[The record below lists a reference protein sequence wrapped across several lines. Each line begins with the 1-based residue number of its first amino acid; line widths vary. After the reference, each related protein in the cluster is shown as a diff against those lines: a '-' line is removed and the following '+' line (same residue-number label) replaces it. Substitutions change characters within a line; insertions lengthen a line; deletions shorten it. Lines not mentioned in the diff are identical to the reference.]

1 MKLFYLIKQAWN
13 KSLSIRIIATTFIV
27 STVLVTIIGLIL
39 INRVSSGILS
49 SKESSSLTEASSAI
63 NEAQR
68 VVSATDI
75 GAGSPTVSVIVDT
88 AVTALAVRAGQSGL
102 YDVLFL
108 SAEEMS
114 KQGLP
119 ERGTNLV
126 AETSVSDELR
136 NQVEN
141 SDKLLW
147 SYTQINYL
155 DGRNIPGLVIGAP
168 IKINNVGTYSLFL
181 LFPLDKEEETIRI
194 IRSAVLVTGIFLIF
208 GLLILVW
215 YLTRSVLSP
224 VRKTANAA
232 ERLRM
237 GLLNER
243 VPVSGEDDL
252 AKLAGSFNSMAAS
265 IQQQIGQLEQ
275 MSRMQRRFV
284 SDVSHELRTPLTTV
298 RMAADVL
305 YESRNQYTG
314 ETARAAEL
322 LSTQIERF
330 EILLSQLLEISRFDA
345 GAADLS
351 LKQTNIK
358 NLIEKTADSL
368 SNLLTKQET
377 PVVINGSAPE
387 IEMDP
392 RRIERVLRNL
402 ISNASEYGVGKPIE
416 VEIGSDEEAIA
427 VIVKDQGP
435 GLKPGESSLVFNR
448 FWRADPARARTTG
461 GTGLGLAIAL
471 EDARLHSGWLDAWG
485 SPGQGTMFRLTLP
498 RVAHKAISKSP
509 LAIGLGDEK
518 QLELDMSALAE
529 LMTTI
534 PMGTKNE

>member
-1 MKLFYLIKQAWN
+1 MKFFYQFKQSWN
-13 KSLSIRIIATTFIV
+13 KSLSLRIISTTFIV
-27 STVLVTIIGLIL
+27 STVLVTIIGLVL
-39 INRVSSGILS
+39 INRVSTGILS
-49 SKESSSLTEASSAI
+49 AKESSSLTEASSAI
-63 NEAQR
+63 NEAQK
-68 VVSATDI
+68 VVTATDT
-75 GAGSPTVSVIVDT
+75 GAGEPTLSVVVDT

-108 SAEEMS
+108 ASSEIS

-126 AETSVSDELR
+126 SENSVSDELKSR
-136 NQVEN
+136 VEQT
-141 SDKLLW
+141 DKLLW
-147 SYTQINYL
+147 AYTEIKYL
-155 DGRNIPGLVIGAP
+155 DGRNVPGLVAGAP
-168 IKINNVGTYSLFL
+168 IQINNVGTYSLFL
-181 LFPLDKEEETIRI
+181 LFPLDKEEETIGI
-194 IRSAVLVTGIFLIF
+194 IRSAVLATGIFLIF

-215 YLTRSVLSP
+215 YLTRSVLAP

-232 ERLRM
+232 EKLRM

-275 MSRMQRRFV
+275 MSRLQKRFV

-305 YESRNQYTG
+305 YESRDQYTG

-345 GAADLS
+345 GVADLS
-351 LKQTNIK
+351 LTSINIK
-358 NLIEKTADSL
+358 DLIEKTADSL
-368 SNLLTKQET
+368 SNLLAKQET
-377 PVVINGSAPE
+377 PVVITGTAPN
-387 IEMDP
+387 IDLDQ

-402 ISNASEYGVGKPIE
+402 ISNASEYGEGKPIE
-416 VEIGSDEEAIA
+416 VEIGSDDDAIA
-427 VIVKDQGP
+427 VVVKDKGA

-485 SPGQGTMFRLTLP
+485 APGKGTMFRLTLP
-498 RVAHKAISKSP
+498 RNQGKSLAKSP
-509 LAIGLGDEK
+509 LSIGVGDDEK
-518 QLELDMSALAE
+518 LELDMTALQE
-529 LMTTI
+529 LLMSEQK
-534 PMGTKNE
+534 KNQ

>member
-1 MKLFYLIKQAWN
+1 MKFFYQFKQSWN
-13 KSLSIRIIATTFIV
+13 KSLSLRIISTTFIV
-27 STVLVTIIGLIL
+27 STVLVTIIGLVL
-39 INRVSSGILS
+39 INRFSTGILS
-49 SKESSSLTEASSAI
+49 AKESSSLTEASSAI
-63 NEAQR
+63 NEAQK
-68 VVSATDI
+68 VVTATDT
-75 GAGSPTVSVIVDT
+75 GAGEPTLSVVVDT

-108 SAEEMS
+108 ASSEIS

-126 AETSVSDELR
+126 SENSVSDELKSR
-136 NQVEN
+136 VEQT
-141 SDKLLW
+141 DKLLW
-147 SYTQINYL
+147 AYTEIKYL
-155 DGRNIPGLVIGAP
+155 DGRNVPGLVVGAP
-168 IKINNVGTYSLFL
+168 IQINNVGTYSLFL
-181 LFPLDKEEETIRI
+181 LFPLDKEEETIGI
-194 IRSAVLVTGIFLIF
+194 IRSAVLATGIFLIF

-215 YLTRSVLSP
+215 YLTRSVLAP

-232 ERLRM
+232 EKLRM

-275 MSRMQRRFV
+275 MSRLQKRFV

-305 YESRNQYTG
+305 YESRDQYTG

-345 GAADLS
+345 GVADLS
-351 LKQTNIK
+351 LSSINIK
-358 NLIEKTADSL
+358 DLIEKTAESL
-368 SNLLTKQET
+368 SNLLAKQET
-377 PVVINGSAPE
+377 PVVITGTAPN
-387 IEMDP
+387 INLDQ

-402 ISNASEYGVGKPIE
+402 ISNASEYGEGKPIE
-416 VEIGSDEEAIA
+416 VEIGSDDDAIA
-427 VIVKDQGP
+427 VVVKDKGA

-485 SPGQGTMFRLTLP
+485 APGKGTMFRLTLP
-498 RVAHKAISKSP
+498 RNPDKSLAKSP
-509 LAIGLGDEK
+509 LSIGVGDDEK
-518 QLELDMSALAE
+518 LELDMTALQE
-529 LMTTI
+529 LLMSDQK
-534 PMGTKNE
+534 KNQ

>member
-1 MKLFYLIKQAWN
+1 MKYFYQFKQAWN
-13 KSLSIRIIATTFIV
+13 KSLSLRIIATTFIV
-27 STVLVTIIGLIL
+27 STILVTVIGLIL
-39 INRVSSGILS
+39 INRVSSGILT
-49 SKESSSLTEASSAI
+49 SKESSSITEASSAI
-63 NEAQR
+63 NEAQK
-68 VVSATDI
+68 VVTATDT
-75 GAGSPTVSVIVDT
+75 GAGAPNISTVVDT

-108 SAEEMS
+108 ASSNIS

-126 AETSVSDELR
+126 AENSVSEDLR
-136 NQVEN
+136 SRVEKTE
-141 SDKLLW
+141 KLLW
-147 SYTQINYL
+147 AYTEINYL
-155 DGRNIPGLVIGAP
+155 DGRKIPGLVVAAP
-168 IKINNVGTYSLFL
+168 IKINNVGNYSLFL
-181 LFPLDKEEETIRI
+181 LFPLDKEEETIGI
-194 IRSAVLVTGIFLIF
+194 IRSAVLATGIFLIF

-224 VRKTANAA
+224 VRKTAEAA

-275 MSRMQRRFV
+275 MSRMQKRFV

-305 YESRNQYTG
+305 YESRDQYTG

-351 LKQTNIK
+351 LNMVNIK
-358 NLIEKTADSL
+358 DVIEKTADSL
-368 SNLLTKQET
+368 SNLLAKQET
-377 PVVINGSAPE
+377 PVVITGSAPE
-387 IEMDP
+387 IELDQ

-402 ISNASEYGVGKPIE
+402 ISNASEYGEGKPIE
-416 VEIGSDEEAIA
+416 VEIGSDEDTIA
-427 VIVKDQGP
+427 VVVKDKGP

-471 EDARLHSGWLDAWG
+471 EDARLHSGWIDVWG
-485 SPGQGTMFRLTLP
+485 SPGKGTMFRLTLP
-498 RVAHKAISKSP
+498 RITHKAISSSSLP
-509 LAIGLGDEK
+509 LGIGSEEK
-518 QLELDMSALAE
+518 YELDMSALQE
-529 LMTTI
+529 MLD
-534 PMGTKNE
+534 PDTKITKQ

>member
-1 MKLFYLIKQAWN
+1 VKFFYQFKQSWN
-13 KSLSIRIIATTFIV
+13 KSLSLRIISTTFIV
-27 STVLVTIIGLIL
+27 STVLVTIIGLVL
-39 INRVSSGILS
+39 INRVSTGILS
-49 SKESSSLTEASSAI
+49 AKESSSLTEASSAI
-63 NEAQR
+63 NEAQK
-68 VVSATDI
+68 VVTATDT
-75 GAGSPTVSVIVDT
+75 GAGEPTLSVVVDT

-108 SAEEMS
+108 ASSEIS

-126 AETSVSDELR
+126 SENSVSDELKSR
-136 NQVEN
+136 VEQT
-141 SDKLLW
+141 DKLLW
-147 SYTQINYL
+147 AYTEIKYL
-155 DGRNIPGLVIGAP
+155 DGRNAPGLVVGAP
-168 IKINNVGTYSLFL
+168 IQINNVGTYSLFL
-181 LFPLDKEEETIRI
+181 LFPLDKEEETIGI
-194 IRSAVLVTGIFLIF
+194 IRSAVLATGIFLIF

-215 YLTRSVLSP
+215 YLTRSVLAP

-232 ERLRM
+232 EKLRM

-275 MSRMQRRFV
+275 MSRLQKRFV

-305 YESRNQYTG
+305 YESRDQYTG

-345 GAADLS
+345 GVADLS
-351 LKQTNIK
+351 LTSINIK
-358 NLIEKTADSL
+358 DLIEKTADSL
-368 SNLLTKQET
+368 SNLLAKQET
-377 PVVINGSAPE
+377 PVVITGTAPN
-387 IEMDP
+387 IDLDQ

-402 ISNASEYGVGKPIE
+402 ISNASEYGEGKPIE
-416 VEIGSDEEAIA
+416 VEIGSDDDAIA
-427 VIVKDQGP
+427 VVVKDKGA

-485 SPGQGTMFRLTLP
+485 APGKGTMFRLTLP
-498 RVAHKAISKSP
+498 RNPDKSLVKSP
-509 LAIGLGDEK
+509 LSIGVGEDEK
-518 QLELDMSALAE
+518 LELDMTALQE
-529 LMTTI
+529 LLMSDQK
-534 PMGTKNE
+534 KNQ

>member
-1 MKLFYLIKQAWN
+1 MKYFYRFKKAWN
-13 KSLSIRIIATTFIV
+13 KSLSLRIIATTFIV
-27 STVLVTIIGLIL
+27 STILVTVIGLIL
-39 INRVSSGILS
+39 INRVSSGILT
-49 SKESSSLTEASSAI
+49 SKESTSITEASSAI
-63 NEAQR
+63 NEAQK
-68 VVSATDI
+68 VVTATDT
-75 GAGSPTVSVIVDT
+75 GAGAPNISTVVDT

-102 YDVLFL
+102 FDVLFL
-108 SAEEMS
+108 ASSDIS

-126 AETSVSDELR
+126 AENSVSEDLR
-136 NQVEN
+136 SRVEKT
-141 SDKLLW
+141 DKLLW
-147 SYTQINYL
+147 SYTEINYL
-155 DGRNIPGLVIGAP
+155 DGRKIPGLVVAAP
-168 IKINNVGTYSLFL
+168 IKINNVGNYSLFL
-181 LFPLDKEEETIRI
+181 LFPLDKEEETIGI
-194 IRSAVLVTGIFLIF
+194 IRSAVLATGIFLIF

-224 VRKTANAA
+224 VRKTADAA

-275 MSRMQRRFV
+275 MSRMQKRFV

-305 YESRNQYTG
+305 YESRDQYTG

-351 LKQTNIK
+351 LNMVNIK
-358 NLIEKTADSL
+358 DVIEKTADSL
-368 SNLLTKQET
+368 SNLLAKQET
-377 PVVINGSAPE
+377 PVVITGSAPE
-387 IEMDP
+387 IELDQ

-402 ISNASEYGVGKPIE
+402 ISNASEYGEGKPIE
-416 VEIGSDEEAIA
+416 VEIGSDEDTIA
-427 VIVKDQGP
+427 VVVKDKGP

-471 EDARLHSGWLDAWG
+471 EDARLHSGWIDVWG
-485 SPGQGTMFRLTLP
+485 SPGKGTMFRLTLP
-498 RVAHKAISKSP
+498 RIAYKAISSSSLP
-509 LAIGLGDEK
+509 LGIGSEEK
-518 QLELDMSALAE
+518 YELDMSALQE
-529 LMTTI
+529 MLD
-534 PMGTKNE
+534 PVTKIAKQ

>member
-1 MKLFYLIKQAWN
+1 MKYFYQFKQAWN
-13 KSLSIRIIATTFIV
+13 KSLSLRIIATTFIV
-27 STVLVTIIGLIL
+27 STILVTIIGLIL
-39 INRVSSGILS
+39 INRVSSGILT
-49 SKESSSLTEASSAI
+49 SKESSSITEASSAI
-63 NEAQR
+63 NEAQK
-68 VVSATDI
+68 VVTATDT
-75 GAGSPTVSVIVDT
+75 GAGAPNISTVVDT

-102 YDVLFL
+102 FDVLFL
-108 SAEEMS
+108 ASSDIS

-126 AETSVSDELR
+126 AENSVSEDLR
-136 NQVEN
+136 SRVEKTE
-141 SDKLLW
+141 KLLW
-147 SYTQINYL
+147 AYTEINYL
-155 DGRNIPGLVIGAP
+155 DDRKIPGLVVAAP
-168 IKINNVGTYSLFL
+168 IKINNVGNYSLFL
-181 LFPLDKEEETIRI
+181 LFPLDEEEETIGI
-194 IRSAVLVTGIFLIF
+194 IRSSVLATGIFLIF

-224 VRKTANAA
+224 VRKTAEAA

-275 MSRMQRRFV
+275 MSRMQKRFV

-305 YESRNQYTG
+305 YESRDQYTG

-351 LKQTNIK
+351 LNKVNIK
-358 NLIEKTADSL
+358 DVIEKTADSL
-368 SNLLTKQET
+368 SNLLAKQET
-377 PVVINGSAPE
+377 PVVITGSAPE
-387 IEMDP
+387 IELDQ

-402 ISNASEYGVGKPIE
+402 ISNASEYGEGKPIE
-416 VEIGSDEEAIA
+416 VEIGSDEDTIA
-427 VIVKDQGP
+427 VVVKDKGP

-471 EDARLHSGWLDAWG
+471 EDARLHSGWIDVWG
-485 SPGQGTMFRLTLP
+485 SPGKGTMFRLTLP
-498 RVAHKAISKSP
+498 RIAHKAISSSSLP
-509 LAIGLGDEK
+509 LGTGSEEK
-518 QLELDMSALAE
+518 YELDMSALQEMLDPESKIA
-529 LMTTI
+529 
-534 PMGTKNE
+534 KQ

>member
-1 MKLFYLIKQAWN
+1 MKFFYQFKQSWN
-13 KSLSIRIIATTFIV
+13 KSLSLRIISTTFIV
-27 STVLVTIIGLIL
+27 STVLVTIIGLVL
-39 INRVSSGILS
+39 INRVSAGILS

-63 NEAQR
+63 NEAQK
-68 VVSATDI
+68 VVTATDT
-75 GAGSPTVSVIVDT
+75 GAGEPTLSVVVDT

-108 SAEEMS
+108 ASSEIS

-126 AETSVSDELR
+126 SENSVSDELKSR
-136 NQVEN
+136 VEQT
-141 SDKLLW
+141 DKLLW
-147 SYTQINYL
+147 AYTEIKYL
-155 DGRNIPGLVIGAP
+155 DGRNAPGLVVGAP
-168 IKINNVGTYSLFL
+168 IQINNVGTYSLFL
-181 LFPLDKEEETIRI
+181 LFPLDKEEETIGI
-194 IRSAVLVTGIFLIF
+194 IRSAVLATGIFLIF

-215 YLTRSVLSP
+215 YLTRSVLAP

-232 ERLRM
+232 EKLRM

-275 MSRMQRRFV
+275 MSRLQKRFV

-305 YESRNQYTG
+305 YESRYQYTG

-345 GAADLS
+345 GVADLS
-351 LKQTNIK
+351 LTSINIK
-358 NLIEKTADSL
+358 DLIEKTADSL
-368 SNLLTKQET
+368 SNLLAKQET
-377 PVVINGSAPE
+377 PVVITGTAPN
-387 IEMDP
+387 IDLDQ

-402 ISNASEYGVGKPIE
+402 ISNASEYGEGKPIE
-416 VEIGSDEEAIA
+416 VEIGSDDDAIA
-427 VIVKDQGP
+427 VVVKDKGA

-485 SPGQGTMFRLTLP
+485 APGKGTMFRLTLP
-498 RVAHKAISKSP
+498 RNPEKSLAKSP
-509 LAIGLGDEK
+509 LSIGVGDDEK
-518 QLELDMSALAE
+518 LELDMTALQE
-529 LMTTI
+529 LLMSDQ
-534 PMGTKNE
+534 KKSQ

>member
-1 MKLFYLIKQAWN
+1 MKFFYQFKQSWN
-13 KSLSIRIIATTFIV
+13 KSLSLRIISTTFIV
-27 STVLVTIIGLIL
+27 STVLVTIIGLVL
-39 INRVSSGILS
+39 INRVSTGILS
-49 SKESSSLTEASSAI
+49 AKESSSLTEASSAI
-63 NEAQR
+63 NEAQK
-68 VVSATDI
+68 VVTATDT
-75 GAGSPTVSVIVDT
+75 GAGEPTLSVVVDT

-108 SAEEMS
+108 ASSEIS

-126 AETSVSDELR
+126 SENSVSNELKSR
-136 NQVEN
+136 VEQT
-141 SDKLLW
+141 DKLLW
-147 SYTQINYL
+147 AYTEIKYL
-155 DGRNIPGLVIGAP
+155 DGRNAPGLVVGAP
-168 IKINNVGTYSLFL
+168 IQINNVGTYSLFL
-181 LFPLDKEEETIRI
+181 LFPLDKEEETIGI
-194 IRSAVLVTGIFLIF
+194 IRSAVLATGIFLIF

-215 YLTRSVLSP
+215 YLTRSVLAP

-232 ERLRM
+232 EKLRM

-275 MSRMQRRFV
+275 MSRLQKRFV

-305 YESRNQYTG
+305 YESRDQYTG

-345 GAADLS
+345 GVADLS
-351 LKQTNIK
+351 LTSINIK
-358 NLIEKTADSL
+358 DLIEKTADSL
-368 SNLLTKQET
+368 SNLLAKQET
-377 PVVINGSAPE
+377 PVVITGTAPN
-387 IEMDP
+387 IDLDQ

-402 ISNASEYGVGKPIE
+402 ISNASEYGEGKPIE
-416 VEIGSDEEAIA
+416 VEIGSDDDAIA
-427 VIVKDQGP
+427 VVVKDKGA

-485 SPGQGTMFRLTLP
+485 APGKGTMFRLTLP
-498 RVAHKAISKSP
+498 RNPGKSLAKSP
-509 LAIGLGDEK
+509 LSIGVGDDEK
-518 QLELDMSALAE
+518 LELDMTALQE
-529 LMTTI
+529 LLMSEQK
-534 PMGTKNE
+534 KNQ

>member
-1 MKLFYLIKQAWN
+1 MKFFYQFKQSWN
-13 KSLSIRIIATTFIV
+13 KSLSLRIISTTFIV
-27 STVLVTIIGLIL
+27 STVLVTIIGLVL
-39 INRVSSGILS
+39 INRVSAGILS

-63 NEAQR
+63 NEAQK
-68 VVSATDI
+68 VVTATDT
-75 GAGSPTVSVIVDT
+75 GAGEPTLSVVVDT

-108 SAEEMS
+108 ASSEIS

-126 AETSVSDELR
+126 SENSVSDELKSR
-136 NQVEN
+136 VEQT
-141 SDKLLW
+141 DKLLW
-147 SYTQINYL
+147 AYTEIKYL
-155 DGRNIPGLVIGAP
+155 DGRNAPGLVVGAP
-168 IKINNVGTYSLFL
+168 IQINNVGTYSLFL
-181 LFPLDKEEETIRI
+181 LFPLDKEEETIGI
-194 IRSAVLVTGIFLIF
+194 IRSAVLATGIFLIF

-215 YLTRSVLSP
+215 YLTRSVLAP

-232 ERLRM
+232 EKLRM

-275 MSRMQRRFV
+275 MSRLQKRFV

-305 YESRNQYTG
+305 YESRYQYTG

-345 GAADLS
+345 GVADLS
-351 LKQTNIK
+351 LTSINIK
-358 NLIEKTADSL
+358 DLIEKTADSL
-368 SNLLTKQET
+368 SNLLAKQET
-377 PVVINGSAPE
+377 PVVITGTAPN
-387 IEMDP
+387 IDLDQ

-402 ISNASEYGVGKPIE
+402 ISNASEYGEGKPIE
-416 VEIGSDEEAIA
+416 VEIGSDDDAIA
-427 VIVKDQGP
+427 VVVKDKGA

-485 SPGQGTMFRLTLP
+485 APGKGTMFRLTLP
-498 RVAHKAISKSP
+498 RNPEKSLAKSP
-509 LAIGLGDEK
+509 LSIGVGDDEK
-518 QLELDMSALAE
+518 LELDMTALQE
-529 LMTTI
+529 LLMSDQK
-534 PMGTKNE
+534 KNQ

>member
-1 MKLFYLIKQAWN
+1 MKYFYQFKQAWN
-13 KSLSIRIIATTFIV
+13 KSLSLRIIATTFIV
-27 STVLVTIIGLIL
+27 STILVTIIGLIL
-39 INRVSSGILS
+39 INRVSSGILT
-49 SKESSSLTEASSAI
+49 SKESSSITEASSAI
-63 NEAQR
+63 NEAQK
-68 VVSATDI
+68 VVTATDT
-75 GAGSPTVSVIVDT
+75 GAGAPNISTVVDT

-102 YDVLFL
+102 FDVLFL
-108 SAEEMS
+108 ASSDIS

-126 AETSVSDELR
+126 AENSVSEDLR
-136 NQVEN
+136 SRVEKTE
-141 SDKLLW
+141 KLLW
-147 SYTQINYL
+147 AYTEINYL
-155 DGRNIPGLVIGAP
+155 DDRKIPGLVVAAP
-168 IKINNVGTYSLFL
+168 IKINNVGNYSLFL
-181 LFPLDKEEETIRI
+181 LFPLDEEEETIGI
-194 IRSAVLVTGIFLIF
+194 IRSSVLATGIFLIF

-224 VRKTANAA
+224 VRKTAEAA

-243 VPVSGEDDL
+243 VPVRGEDDL
-252 AKLAGSFNSMAAS
+252 AKLAGSFNSMASS

-275 MSRMQRRFV
+275 MSRMQKRFV

-305 YESRNQYTG
+305 YESRDQYTG

-351 LKQTNIK
+351 LNKVNIK
-358 NLIEKTADSL
+358 DVIEKTADSL
-368 SNLLTKQET
+368 SNLLAKQET
-377 PVVINGSAPE
+377 PVVITGSAPE
-387 IEMDP
+387 IELDQ

-402 ISNASEYGVGKPIE
+402 ISNASEYGEGKPIE
-416 VEIGSDEEAIA
+416 VEIGSDEDTIA
-427 VIVKDQGP
+427 VVVKDKGP

-448 FWRADPARARTTG
+448 FWRADPARARNTG

-471 EDARLHSGWLDAWG
+471 EDARLHSGWIDVWG
-485 SPGQGTMFRLTLP
+485 SPGKGTMFRLTLP
-498 RVAHKAISKSP
+498 RIAHKAISSSSLP
-509 LAIGLGDEK
+509 LGIGSEEK
-518 QLELDMSALAE
+518 YELDMSALQEMLDPDSKIA
-529 LMTTI
+529 
-534 PMGTKNE
+534 KQ

>member
-1 MKLFYLIKQAWN
+1 MKFFYQFKQSWN
-13 KSLSIRIIATTFIV
+13 KSLSLRIISTTFIV
-27 STVLVTIIGLIL
+27 STVLVTIIGLVL
-39 INRVSSGILS
+39 INRVSTGILS
-49 SKESSSLTEASSAI
+49 AKESSSLTEASSAI
-63 NEAQR
+63 NEAQK
-68 VVSATDI
+68 VVTATDT
-75 GAGSPTVSVIVDT
+75 GAGEPTLSVVVDT

-108 SAEEMS
+108 ASSEIS

-126 AETSVSDELR
+126 SENSVSDELKSR
-136 NQVEN
+136 VEQT
-141 SDKLLW
+141 DKLLW
-147 SYTQINYL
+147 AYTEIKYL
-155 DGRNIPGLVIGAP
+155 DGRNVPGLVVGAP
-168 IKINNVGTYSLFL
+168 IQINNVGTYSLFL
-181 LFPLDKEEETIRI
+181 LFPLDKEEETIGI
-194 IRSAVLVTGIFLIF
+194 IRSAVLATGIFLIF

-215 YLTRSVLSP
+215 YLTRSVLAP

-232 ERLRM
+232 EKLRM

-252 AKLAGSFNSMAAS
+252 AILAGSFNSMAAS

-275 MSRMQRRFV
+275 MSRLQKRFV

-305 YESRNQYTG
+305 YESRDQYTG

-345 GAADLS
+345 GVADLS
-351 LKQTNIK
+351 LTSINIK
-358 NLIEKTADSL
+358 DLIEKTADSL
-368 SNLLTKQET
+368 SNLLAKQET
-377 PVVINGSAPE
+377 PVVITGTAPN
-387 IEMDP
+387 IDLDQ

-402 ISNASEYGVGKPIE
+402 ISNASEYGEGKPIE
-416 VEIGSDEEAIA
+416 VEIGSDDDAIA
-427 VIVKDQGP
+427 VVVKDKGA

-485 SPGQGTMFRLTLP
+485 APGKGTMFRLTLP
-498 RVAHKAISKSP
+498 RNQGKSLAKSP
-509 LAIGLGDEK
+509 LSIGVGDDEK
-518 QLELDMSALAE
+518 LELDMTALQE
-529 LMTTI
+529 LLMSEQK
-534 PMGTKNE
+534 KNQ

>member
-1 MKLFYLIKQAWN
+1 MKYFNQFKQAWN
-13 KSLSIRIIATTFIV
+13 KSLSLRIIATTFIV
-27 STVLVTIIGLIL
+27 STILVTIIGLIL
-39 INRVSSGILS
+39 INRVSSGILT
-49 SKESSSLTEASSAI
+49 SKESSSITEASSAI
-63 NEAQR
+63 NEAQK
-68 VVSATDI
+68 VVTATDT
-75 GAGSPTVSVIVDT
+75 GAGAPNISTVVDT

-102 YDVLFL
+102 FDVLFL
-108 SAEEMS
+108 ASSDIS

-126 AETSVSDELR
+126 AENSVSEDLR
-136 NQVEN
+136 SRVEKTE
-141 SDKLLW
+141 KLLW
-147 SYTQINYL
+147 AYTEINYL
-155 DGRNIPGLVIGAP
+155 DDRKIPGLVVAAP
-168 IKINNVGTYSLFL
+168 IKINNVGNYSLFL
-181 LFPLDKEEETIRI
+181 LFPLDEEEETIGI
-194 IRSAVLVTGIFLIF
+194 IRSSVLATGIFLIF

-224 VRKTANAA
+224 VRKTAEAA

-275 MSRMQRRFV
+275 MSRMQKRFV

-305 YESRNQYTG
+305 YESRDQYTG

-351 LKQTNIK
+351 LNKVNIK
-358 NLIEKTADSL
+358 DVIEKTADSL
-368 SNLLTKQET
+368 SNLLAKQET
-377 PVVINGSAPE
+377 PVVITGSAPE
-387 IEMDP
+387 IELDQ

-402 ISNASEYGVGKPIE
+402 ISNASEYGEGKPIE
-416 VEIGSDEEAIA
+416 VEIGSDEDTIA
-427 VIVKDQGP
+427 VVVKDKGP

-448 FWRADPARARTTG
+448 FWRADPARARNTG

-471 EDARLHSGWLDAWG
+471 EDARLHSGWIDVWG
-485 SPGQGTMFRLTLP
+485 SPGKGTMFRLTLP
-498 RVAHKAISKSP
+498 RIAHKAISSSSLP
-509 LAIGLGDEK
+509 LGVGNDEK
-518 QLELDMSALAE
+518 YELDMSALQEMLDPESKIA
-529 LMTTI
+529 
-534 PMGTKNE
+534 KQ

>member
-1 MKLFYLIKQAWN
+1 MKFFYQFKQSWN
-13 KSLSIRIIATTFIV
+13 KSLSLRIISTTFIV
-27 STVLVTIIGLIL
+27 STVLVTIIGLVL
-39 INRVSSGILS
+39 VNRVSTGILS
-49 SKESSSLTEASSAI
+49 AKESSSLTEASSAI
-63 NEAQR
+63 NEAQK
-68 VVSATDI
+68 VVTATDT
-75 GAGSPTVSVIVDT
+75 GAGEPTLSVVVDT
-88 AVTALAVRAGQSGL
+88 AVTTLAVRAGQSGL

-108 SAEEMS
+108 ASSEIS

-126 AETSVSDELR
+126 SENSVSDELKSR
-136 NQVEN
+136 VEQT
-141 SDKLLW
+141 DKLLW
-147 SYTQINYL
+147 AYTEIKYL
-155 DGRNIPGLVIGAP
+155 DGRNVPGLVVGAP
-168 IKINNVGTYSLFL
+168 IQINNVGTYSLFL
-181 LFPLDKEEETIRI
+181 LFPLDKEEETIDI
-194 IRSAVLVTGIFLIF
+194 IRSAVLATGIFLIF

-215 YLTRSVLSP
+215 YLTRSVLAP

-232 ERLRM
+232 EKLRL

-275 MSRMQRRFV
+275 MSRLQKRFV

-305 YESRNQYTG
+305 YESRDQYTG

-345 GAADLS
+345 GVADLS
-351 LKQTNIK
+351 LSSINIK
-358 NLIEKTADSL
+358 DLIEKTADSL
-368 SNLLTKQET
+368 SNLLAKQET
-377 PVVINGSAPE
+377 PVVITGTAPN
-387 IEMDP
+387 IDLDQ

-402 ISNASEYGVGKPIE
+402 ISNASEYGEGKPIE
-416 VEIGSDEEAIA
+416 VEIGSNDDAIA
-427 VIVKDQGP
+427 VVVKDKGA

-485 SPGQGTMFRLTLP
+485 APGKGTMFRLTLP
-498 RVAHKAISKSP
+498 RNPEKSLAKSP
-509 LAIGLGDEK
+509 LSIGVGDDEK
-518 QLELDMSALAE
+518 LELDMTALQE
-529 LMTTI
+529 LLMSDQK
-534 PMGTKNE
+534 KNQ

>member
-1 MKLFYLIKQAWN
+1 MKYFYQFKQAWN
-13 KSLSIRIIATTFIV
+13 KSLSLRIIATTFIV
-27 STVLVTIIGLIL
+27 STILVTIIGLIL
-39 INRVSSGILS
+39 INRVSSGILT
-49 SKESSSLTEASSAI
+49 SKESSSITEASSAI
-63 NEAQR
+63 NEAQK
-68 VVSATDI
+68 VVTATDT
-75 GAGSPTVSVIVDT
+75 GAGAPNISTVVDT

-102 YDVLFL
+102 FDVLFL
-108 SAEEMS
+108 ASSDIS

-126 AETSVSDELR
+126 AENSVSEDLR
-136 NQVEN
+136 SRVEKTE
-141 SDKLLW
+141 KLLW
-147 SYTQINYL
+147 AYTEINYL
-155 DGRNIPGLVIGAP
+155 DDRKIPGLVVAAP
-168 IKINNVGTYSLFL
+168 IKINNVGNYSLFL
-181 LFPLDKEEETIRI
+181 LFPLDEEEETIGI
-194 IRSAVLVTGIFLIF
+194 IRSSVLATGIFLIF

-224 VRKTANAA
+224 VRKTAEAA

-275 MSRMQRRFV
+275 MSRMQKRFV

-305 YESRNQYTG
+305 YESRDQYTG

-351 LKQTNIK
+351 LNKVNIK
-358 NLIEKTADSL
+358 DVIEKTADSL
-368 SNLLTKQET
+368 SNLLAKQET
-377 PVVINGSAPE
+377 PVVITGSAPE
-387 IEMDP
+387 IELDQ

-402 ISNASEYGVGKPIE
+402 ISNASEYGEGKPIE
-416 VEIGSDEEAIA
+416 VEIGSDEDTIA
-427 VIVKDQGP
+427 VVVKDKGP

-448 FWRADPARARTTG
+448 FWRADPARARNTG

-471 EDARLHSGWLDAWG
+471 EDARLHSGWIDVWG
-485 SPGQGTMFRLTLP
+485 SPGKGTMFRLTLP
-498 RVAHKAISKSP
+498 RIAHKAISSSSLP
-509 LAIGLGDEK
+509 LGVGNDEK
-518 QLELDMSALAE
+518 YELDMSALQEMLDPESKIAQQ
-529 LMTTI
+529 
-534 PMGTKNE
+534 

>member
-1 MKLFYLIKQAWN
+1 VKFFYQFKQAWN
-13 KSLSIRIIATTFIV
+13 KSLGLRIIATTFIV
-27 STVLVTIIGLIL
+27 STILVTIIGLIL
-39 INRVSSGILS
+39 INRVSSGILT
-49 SKESSSLTEASSAI
+49 SKESSSITEASSAI
-63 NEAQR
+63 NEAQK
-68 VVSATDI
+68 VVTATDT
-75 GAGSPTVSVIVDT
+75 GAGAPNISTVVDT

-102 YDVLFL
+102 FDVLFL
-108 SAEEMS
+108 ASSDIS

-126 AETSVSDELR
+126 AENSVSEDLR
-136 NQVEN
+136 SRVEKTE
-141 SDKLLW
+141 KLLW
-147 SYTQINYL
+147 AYTEINYL
-155 DGRNIPGLVIGAP
+155 DGRKIPGLVVAAP
-168 IKINNVGTYSLFL
+168 IKINNVGDYSLFL
-181 LFPLDKEEETIRI
+181 LFPLDKEEETIGI
-194 IRSAVLVTGIFLIF
+194 IRSAVLATGILLIF

-224 VRKTANAA
+224 VRKTAEAA

-243 VPVSGEDDL
+243 VPVRGEDDL

-275 MSRMQRRFV
+275 MSRMQKRFV

-305 YESRNQYTG
+305 YESRDQYTG

-351 LKQTNIK
+351 LNMVNIK
-358 NLIEKTADSL
+358 DVIEKTADSL
-368 SNLLTKQET
+368 SNLLAKQET
-377 PVVINGSAPE
+377 PVVITGSAPE
-387 IEMDP
+387 IELDQ

-402 ISNASEYGVGKPIE
+402 ISNASEYGEGKPIE
-416 VEIGSDEEAIA
+416 VEIGSDEDTIA
-427 VIVKDQGP
+427 VVVKDKGP

-471 EDARLHSGWLDAWG
+471 EDARLHSGWIDVWG
-485 SPGQGTMFRLTLP
+485 SPGKGTMFRLTLP
-498 RVAHKAISKSP
+498 RIAHKAISSSSLP
-509 LAIGLGDEK
+509 LGTGSEEK
-518 QLELDMSALAE
+518 YELDMSALQEMLDPESKIA
-529 LMTTI
+529 
-534 PMGTKNE
+534 KQ

>member
-1 MKLFYLIKQAWN
+1 VKFFYQFRQAWN
-13 KSLSIRIIATTFIV
+13 KSLSLRIIATTFIV
-27 STVLVTIIGLIL
+27 STILVTIIGLIL
-39 INRVSSGILS
+39 INRVSSGILT
-49 SKESSSLTEASSAI
+49 SKESSSITEASSAI
-63 NEAQR
+63 NEAQK
-68 VVSATDI
+68 VVTATDT
-75 GAGSPTVSVIVDT
+75 GAGAPNISTVVDT

-102 YDVLFL
+102 FDVLFL
-108 SAEEMS
+108 ASSDIS

-126 AETSVSDELR
+126 AENSVSEDLR
-136 NQVEN
+136 SRVEKTE
-141 SDKLLW
+141 KLLW
-147 SYTQINYL
+147 AYTEINYL
-155 DGRNIPGLVIGAP
+155 DGRKIPGLVVAAP
-168 IKINNVGTYSLFL
+168 IKINNVGNYSLFL
-181 LFPLDKEEETIRI
+181 LFPLDKEEETIGI
-194 IRSAVLVTGIFLIF
+194 IRSAVLATGIFLIF

-224 VRKTANAA
+224 VRKTAEAA

-275 MSRMQRRFV
+275 MSRMQKRFV

-305 YESRNQYTG
+305 YESRDQYTG

-345 GAADLS
+345 GVADLS
-351 LKQTNIK
+351 LNMVNIK
-358 NLIEKTADSL
+358 DVIEKTADSL
-368 SNLLTKQET
+368 SNLLAIQET
-377 PVVINGSAPE
+377 PVVITGSAPE
-387 IEMDP
+387 IELDQ

-402 ISNASEYGVGKPIE
+402 ISNASEYGEGKPIE
-416 VEIGSDEEAIA
+416 VEIGSDEDTIA
-427 VIVKDQGP
+427 VVVKDKGP

-471 EDARLHSGWLDAWG
+471 EDARLHSGWIDVWG
-485 SPGQGTMFRLTLP
+485 SPGKGTMFRLTLP
-498 RVAHKAISKSP
+498 RIAHKAISSSSLP
-509 LAIGLGDEK
+509 LGTGSEEK
-518 QLELDMSALAE
+518 YELDMSALQEMLDPESKIAK
-529 LMTTI
+529 
-534 PMGTKNE
+534 P

>member
-1 MKLFYLIKQAWN
+1 MKFFYQFRQAWS
-13 KSLSIRIIATTFIV
+13 KSLSLRIIVTTFVV
-27 STVLVTIIGLIL
+27 STILVTVIGLVL
-39 INRVSSGILS
+39 INRVSSGILT
-49 SKESSSLTEASSAI
+49 SKELSSLTEASSAI
-63 NEAQR
+63 NDAQR
-68 VVSATDI
+68 VVTATDT
-75 GAGSPTVSVIVDT
+75 GSGLPTLSVVVDT
-88 AVTALAVRAGQSGL
+88 AVTSLAVRAGQSGL

-108 SAEEMS
+108 ASPEIS

-126 AETSVSDELR
+126 SENSVSEELR
-136 NQVEN
+136 TKVERT
-141 SDKLLW
+141 DKLLW
-147 SYTQINYL
+147 AYTNIIYL
-155 DGRNIPGLVIGAP
+155 DGREVPGLVAGAP
-168 IKINNVGTYSLFL
+168 IEINNVGTYSLFL
-181 LFPLDKEEETIRI
+181 LFPLDKEQETIGI
-194 IRSAVLVTGIFLIF
+194 IKSSVLATGIFLIF
-208 GLLILVW
+208 GLIILVW

-224 VRKTANAA
+224 VRKTADAA

-237 GLLNER
+237 GLLHER

-275 MSRMQRRFV
+275 MSRMQKRFV

-305 YESRNQYTG
+305 YESRDQYTG

-351 LKQTNIK
+351 LTSINIK
-358 NLIEKTADSL
+358 DLIEKTAESL
-368 SNLLTKQET
+368 SALLVKQET
-377 PVVINGSAPE
+377 PVVITGEAPN
-387 IEMDP
+387 IEVDT

-402 ISNASEYGVGKPIE
+402 ISNASEYGQGQTIE
-416 VEIGSDEEAIA
+416 IEIGSDDEALA
-427 VIVKDQGP
+427 VVVKDNGS

-485 SPGQGTMFRLTLP
+485 APGKGTMFRLTLP
-498 RVAHKAISKSP
+498 RDANKTINKSP
-509 LAIGLGDEK
+509 LAIGLGDDK
-518 QLELDMSALAE
+518 KLELDMSALQE
-529 LMTTI
+529 LLDKN
-534 PMGTKNE
+534 PMSDKK

>member
-1 MKLFYLIKQAWN
+1 VKYFYQFKQAWN
-13 KSLSIRIIATTFIV
+13 KSLSLRIIATTFIV
-27 STVLVTIIGLIL
+27 STILVTIIGLIL
-39 INRVSSGILS
+39 INRVSSGILT
-49 SKESSSLTEASSAI
+49 SKESSSITEASSAI
-63 NEAQR
+63 NEAQK
-68 VVSATDI
+68 VVTATDT
-75 GAGSPTVSVIVDT
+75 GAGAPNISTVVDT

-102 YDVLFL
+102 FDVLFL
-108 SAEEMS
+108 ASSDIS

-126 AETSVSDELR
+126 AENSVSEDLR
-136 NQVEN
+136 SRVEKTE
-141 SDKLLW
+141 KLLW
-147 SYTQINYL
+147 AYTEINYL
-155 DGRNIPGLVIGAP
+155 DDRKIPGLVVAAP
-168 IKINNVGTYSLFL
+168 IKINNVGNYSLFL
-181 LFPLDKEEETIRI
+181 LFPLDEEEETIGI
-194 IRSAVLVTGIFLIF
+194 IRSSVLATGIFLIF

-224 VRKTANAA
+224 VRKTAEAA

-243 VPVSGEDDL
+243 VPVRGEDDL
-252 AKLAGSFNSMAAS
+252 AKLAGSFNSMASS

-275 MSRMQRRFV
+275 MSRMQKRFV

-305 YESRNQYTG
+305 YESRDQYTG

-351 LKQTNIK
+351 LNKVNIK
-358 NLIEKTADSL
+358 DVIEKTADSL
-368 SNLLTKQET
+368 SNLLAKQET
-377 PVVINGSAPE
+377 PVVITGSAPE
-387 IEMDP
+387 IELDQ

-402 ISNASEYGVGKPIE
+402 ISNASEYGEGKPIE
-416 VEIGSDEEAIA
+416 VEIGSDEDTIA
-427 VIVKDQGP
+427 VVVKDKGP

-448 FWRADPARARTTG
+448 FWRADPARARNTG

-471 EDARLHSGWLDAWG
+471 EDARLHSGWIDVWG
-485 SPGQGTMFRLTLP
+485 SPGKGTMFRLTLP
-498 RVAHKAISKSP
+498 RIAHKAISSSSLP
-509 LAIGLGDEK
+509 LGVGNEEK
-518 QLELDMSALAE
+518 YELDMSALQEMLDPESKIA
-529 LMTTI
+529 
-534 PMGTKNE
+534 KQ

>member
-1 MKLFYLIKQAWN
+1 MKFFYQFRQAWS
-13 KSLSIRIIATTFIV
+13 KSLSLRIIATTFVV
-27 STVLVTIIGLIL
+27 STILVTVIGLVL
-39 INRVSSGILS
+39 INRVSSGILT
-49 SKESSSLTEASSAI
+49 SKELSSLTEASSAI
-63 NEAQR
+63 NDAQR
-68 VVSATDI
+68 VVTATDT
-75 GAGSPTVSVIVDT
+75 GSGLPTLSVVVDT
-88 AVTALAVRAGQSGL
+88 AVTSLAVRAGQSGL

-108 SAEEMS
+108 ASPEIS

-126 AETSVSDELR
+126 SENSVSEELR
-136 NQVEN
+136 TKVERT
-141 SDKLLW
+141 DKLLW
-147 SYTQINYL
+147 AYTNIIYL
-155 DGRNIPGLVIGAP
+155 DGREVPGLVAGAP
-168 IKINNVGTYSLFL
+168 IEINNVGTYSLFL
-181 LFPLDKEEETIRI
+181 LFPLDKEQETIGI
-194 IRSAVLVTGIFLIF
+194 IKSSVLATGIFLIF
-208 GLLILVW
+208 GLIILVW

-224 VRKTANAA
+224 VRKTADAA

-237 GLLNER
+237 GLLHER

-275 MSRMQRRFV
+275 MSRMQKRFV

-305 YESRNQYTG
+305 YESRDQYTG

-351 LKQTNIK
+351 LTSINIK
-358 NLIEKTADSL
+358 DLIEKTAESL
-368 SNLLTKQET
+368 SALLVKQET
-377 PVVINGSAPE
+377 PVVITGEAPN
-387 IEMDP
+387 IEVDT

-402 ISNASEYGVGKPIE
+402 ISNASEYGQGQTIE
-416 VEIGSDEEAIA
+416 IEIGSDDEALA
-427 VIVKDQGP
+427 VVVKDNGS

-485 SPGQGTMFRLTLP
+485 APGKGTMFRLTLP
-498 RVAHKAISKSP
+498 RDANKTINKSP
-509 LAIGLGDEK
+509 LAIGLGEDK
-518 QLELDMSALAE
+518 KLELDMSALQE
-529 LMTTI
+529 LLDNN
-534 PMGTKNE
+534 PMSDKK

>member
-1 MKLFYLIKQAWN
+1 VKFFYQFKQAWN
-13 KSLSIRIIATTFIV
+13 KSLGLRIIATTFIV
-27 STVLVTIIGLIL
+27 STILVTIIGLIL
-39 INRVSSGILS
+39 INRVSSGILT
-49 SKESSSLTEASSAI
+49 SKESSSITEASSAI
-63 NEAQR
+63 NEAQK
-68 VVSATDI
+68 VVTATDT
-75 GAGSPTVSVIVDT
+75 GAGAPNISTVVDT

-102 YDVLFL
+102 FDVLFL
-108 SAEEMS
+108 ASSDIS

-126 AETSVSDELR
+126 AENSVSEDLR
-136 NQVEN
+136 SRVEKTE
-141 SDKLLW
+141 KLLW
-147 SYTQINYL
+147 AYTEINYL
-155 DGRNIPGLVIGAP
+155 DGRKIPGLVVAAP
-168 IKINNVGTYSLFL
+168 IKINNVGDYSLFL
-181 LFPLDKEEETIRI
+181 LFPLDKEEETIGI
-194 IRSAVLVTGIFLIF
+194 IRSAVLATGILLIF

-224 VRKTANAA
+224 VRKTAEAA

-275 MSRMQRRFV
+275 MSRMQKRFV

-305 YESRNQYTG
+305 YESRDQYTG

-351 LKQTNIK
+351 LNMVNIK
-358 NLIEKTADSL
+358 DVIEKTADSL
-368 SNLLTKQET
+368 SNLLAKQET
-377 PVVINGSAPE
+377 PVVITGSAPE
-387 IEMDP
+387 IELDQ

-402 ISNASEYGVGKPIE
+402 ISNASEYGEGKPIE
-416 VEIGSDEEAIA
+416 VEIGSDEDTIA
-427 VIVKDQGP
+427 VVVKDKGP

-471 EDARLHSGWLDAWG
+471 EDARLHSGWIDVWG
-485 SPGQGTMFRLTLP
+485 SPGKGTMFRLTLP
-498 RVAHKAISKSP
+498 RIAHKAISGSSLP
-509 LAIGLGDEK
+509 LGTGSEEK
-518 QLELDMSALAE
+518 YELDMSALQEMLDPESKIA
-529 LMTTI
+529 
-534 PMGTKNE
+534 KQ

>member
-1 MKLFYLIKQAWN
+1 MKYFYQFKQAWN
-13 KSLSIRIIATTFIV
+13 KSLSLRIIATTFIV
-27 STVLVTIIGLIL
+27 STILVTIIGLIL
-39 INRVSSGILS
+39 INRVSSGILT
-49 SKESSSLTEASSAI
+49 SKESSSITEASSAI
-63 NEAQR
+63 NEAQK
-68 VVSATDI
+68 VVTATDT
-75 GAGSPTVSVIVDT
+75 GAGAPNISTVVDT

-102 YDVLFL
+102 FDVLFL
-108 SAEEMS
+108 ASSDIS

-126 AETSVSDELR
+126 AENSVSEDLR
-136 NQVEN
+136 SRVEKTE
-141 SDKLLW
+141 KLLW
-147 SYTQINYL
+147 AYTEINYL
-155 DGRNIPGLVIGAP
+155 DDRKIPGLVVAAP
-168 IKINNVGTYSLFL
+168 IKINNVGNYSLFL
-181 LFPLDKEEETIRI
+181 LFPLDEEEETIGI
-194 IRSAVLVTGIFLIF
+194 IRSSVLATGIFLIF

-224 VRKTANAA
+224 VRKTAEAA

-243 VPVSGEDDL
+243 VPVRGEDDL

-275 MSRMQRRFV
+275 MSRMQKRFV

-305 YESRNQYTG
+305 YESRDQYTG

-351 LKQTNIK
+351 LNRVNIK
-358 NLIEKTADSL
+358 DVIEKTADSL
-368 SNLLTKQET
+368 SNLLAKQET
-377 PVVINGSAPE
+377 PVVITGSAPE
-387 IEMDP
+387 IELDQ

-402 ISNASEYGVGKPIE
+402 ISNASEYGEGKPIE
-416 VEIGSDEEAIA
+416 VEIGSDEDTIA
-427 VIVKDQGP
+427 VVVKDKGP

-448 FWRADPARARTTG
+448 FWRADPARARNTG

-471 EDARLHSGWLDAWG
+471 EDARLHSGWIDVWG
-485 SPGQGTMFRLTLP
+485 SPGKGTMFRLTLP
-498 RVAHKAISKSP
+498 RIAHKAISSSSLP
-509 LAIGLGDEK
+509 LGVGNEEK
-518 QLELDMSALAE
+518 YELDMSALQEMLDPESKIA
-529 LMTTI
+529 
-534 PMGTKNE
+534 KQ

>member
-1 MKLFYLIKQAWN
+1 MKYFYQFKQAWN
-13 KSLSIRIIATTFIV
+13 KSLSLRIIATTFIV
-27 STVLVTIIGLIL
+27 STILVTVIGLIL
-39 INRVSSGILS
+39 INRVSSGILT
-49 SKESSSLTEASSAI
+49 SKESSSITEASSAI
-63 NEAQR
+63 NEAQK
-68 VVSATDI
+68 VVTATDT
-75 GAGSPTVSVIVDT
+75 GAGAPNISTVVDT

-108 SAEEMS
+108 ASSDIS

-126 AETSVSDELR
+126 AENSVSEDLR
-136 NQVEN
+136 SRVEKTE
-141 SDKLLW
+141 KLLW
-147 SYTQINYL
+147 AYTEINYL
-155 DGRNIPGLVIGAP
+155 DGRKIPGLVVAAP
-168 IKINNVGTYSLFL
+168 IKINNVGNYSLFL
-181 LFPLDKEEETIRI
+181 LFPLDKEEETIGI
-194 IRSAVLVTGIFLIF
+194 IRSAVLATGIFLIF

-224 VRKTANAA
+224 VRKTADAA

-275 MSRMQRRFV
+275 MSRMQKRFV

-305 YESRNQYTG
+305 YESRDQYTG

-351 LKQTNIK
+351 LNMVNIK
-358 NLIEKTADSL
+358 DVIEKTADSL
-368 SNLLTKQET
+368 SNLLAKQET
-377 PVVINGSAPE
+377 PVVITGSAPE
-387 IEMDP
+387 IELDQ

-402 ISNASEYGVGKPIE
+402 ISNASEYGEGKPIE
-416 VEIGSDEEAIA
+416 VEIGSDEDTIA
-427 VIVKDQGP
+427 VVVKDKGP

-448 FWRADPARARTTG
+448 FWRADPARARNTG

-471 EDARLHSGWLDAWG
+471 EDARLHSGWIDVWG
-485 SPGQGTMFRLTLP
+485 SPGKGTMFRLTLP
-498 RVAHKAISKSP
+498 RIAHKAISSSSLP
-509 LAIGLGDEK
+509 LGVGNDEK
-518 QLELDMSALAE
+518 YELDMSALQEMLEPDSKIA
-529 LMTTI
+529 
-534 PMGTKNE
+534 KR

>member
-1 MKLFYLIKQAWN
+1 MKYFYQFKQAWN
-13 KSLSIRIIATTFIV
+13 KSLSLRIIATTFIV
-27 STVLVTIIGLIL
+27 STILVTIIGLIL
-39 INRVSSGILS
+39 INRVSSGILT
-49 SKESSSLTEASSAI
+49 SKESSSITEASSAI
-63 NEAQR
+63 NEAQK
-68 VVSATDI
+68 VVTATDT
-75 GAGSPTVSVIVDT
+75 GAGAPNISTVVDT

-102 YDVLFL
+102 FDVLFL
-108 SAEEMS
+108 ASSDIS

-126 AETSVSDELR
+126 AENSVSEDLR
-136 NQVEN
+136 SRVEKTE
-141 SDKLLW
+141 KLLW
-147 SYTQINYL
+147 AYTEINYL
-155 DGRNIPGLVIGAP
+155 DDRKIPGLVVAAP
-168 IKINNVGTYSLFL
+168 IKINNVGNYSLFL
-181 LFPLDKEEETIRI
+181 LFPLDEEEETIGI
-194 IRSAVLVTGIFLIF
+194 IRSSVLATGIFLIF

-224 VRKTANAA
+224 VRKTAEAA

-275 MSRMQRRFV
+275 MSRMQKRFV

-305 YESRNQYTG
+305 YESRDQYTG

-351 LKQTNIK
+351 LNRVNIK
-358 NLIEKTADSL
+358 DVIEKTADSL
-368 SNLLTKQET
+368 SNLLAKQET
-377 PVVINGSAPE
+377 PVVITGSAPE
-387 IEMDP
+387 IELDQ

-402 ISNASEYGVGKPIE
+402 ISNASEYGEGKPIE
-416 VEIGSDEEAIA
+416 VEIGSDEDTIA
-427 VIVKDQGP
+427 VVVKDKGP

-448 FWRADPARARTTG
+448 FWRADPARARNTG

-471 EDARLHSGWLDAWG
+471 EDARLHSGWIDVWG
-485 SPGQGTMFRLTLP
+485 SPGKGTMFRLTLP
-498 RVAHKAISKSP
+498 RIAHKAISSSSLP
-509 LAIGLGDEK
+509 LGVGNEEK
-518 QLELDMSALAE
+518 YELDMSALQEMLDPESKIA
-529 LMTTI
+529 
-534 PMGTKNE
+534 KQ

>member
-1 MKLFYLIKQAWN
+1 MKFFYLFKQSWN
-13 KSLSIRIIATTFIV
+13 KSLSLRIISTTFIV
-27 STVLVTIIGLIL
+27 STVLVTIIGFVL
-39 INRVSSGILS
+39 INRVSTGILS
-49 SKESSSLTEASSAI
+49 AKESSSLTEASSAI
-63 NEAQR
+63 NEAQK
-68 VVSATDI
+68 VVTATDT
-75 GAGSPTVSVIVDT
+75 GAGEPTLSLVVDT

-108 SAEEMS
+108 ASSEIS

-126 AETSVSDELR
+126 SENSVSDELKSR
-136 NQVEN
+136 VEQT
-141 SDKLLW
+141 DKLLW
-147 SYTQINYL
+147 AYTEIKYL
-155 DGRNIPGLVIGAP
+155 DGRNIPGLVVGAP
-168 IKINNVGTYSLFL
+168 IQINNVGTYSLFL
-181 LFPLDKEEETIRI
+181 LFPLDKEEETIGI
-194 IRSAVLVTGIFLIF
+194 IRSAVLATGIFLIF

-215 YLTRSVLSP
+215 YLTRSVLAP

-232 ERLRM
+232 EKLRM

-275 MSRMQRRFV
+275 MSRLQKRFV

-305 YESRNQYTG
+305 YESRDQYTG

-345 GAADLS
+345 GVADLS
-351 LKQTNIK
+351 LSSINIK
-358 NLIEKTADSL
+358 DLIEKTAESL
-368 SNLLTKQET
+368 SNLLAKQET
-377 PVVINGSAPE
+377 PVVITGTAPN
-387 IEMDP
+387 INLDQ

-402 ISNASEYGVGKPIE
+402 ISNASEYGEGKPIE
-416 VEIGSDEEAIA
+416 VEIGSDDDAIA
-427 VIVKDQGP
+427 VVVKDKGA

-485 SPGQGTMFRLTLP
+485 APGKGTMFRLTLP
-498 RVAHKAISKSP
+498 RNPDKSLAKSP
-509 LAIGLGDEK
+509 LSIGVGDDEK
-518 QLELDMSALAE
+518 LELDMTALQE
-529 LMTTI
+529 LLI
-534 PMGTKNE
+534 SDQKKNQ

>member
-1 MKLFYLIKQAWN
+1 VKFFYQFKQAWN
-13 KSLSIRIIATTFIV
+13 KSLGLRIIATTFIV
-27 STVLVTIIGLIL
+27 STILVTIIGLIL
-39 INRVSSGILS
+39 INRVSSGILT
-49 SKESSSLTEASSAI
+49 SKEFSSITEASSAI
-63 NEAQR
+63 NEAQK
-68 VVSATDI
+68 VVTATDT
-75 GAGSPTVSVIVDT
+75 GAGAPNISTVVDT

-102 YDVLFL
+102 FDVLFL
-108 SAEEMS
+108 ASSDIS

-126 AETSVSDELR
+126 AENSVSEDLR
-136 NQVEN
+136 SRVEKTE
-141 SDKLLW
+141 KLLW
-147 SYTQINYL
+147 AYTEINYL
-155 DGRNIPGLVIGAP
+155 DGRKIPGLVVAAP
-168 IKINNVGTYSLFL
+168 IKINNVGDYSLFL
-181 LFPLDKEEETIRI
+181 LFPLDKEEETIGI
-194 IRSAVLVTGIFLIF
+194 IRSAVLATGILLIF

-224 VRKTANAA
+224 VRKTAEAA

-243 VPVSGEDDL
+243 VPVRGEDDL

-275 MSRMQRRFV
+275 MSRMQKRFV

-305 YESRNQYTG
+305 YESRDQYTG

-351 LKQTNIK
+351 LNMVNIK
-358 NLIEKTADSL
+358 DVIEKTADSL
-368 SNLLTKQET
+368 SNLLAKQET
-377 PVVINGSAPE
+377 PVVITGSAPE
-387 IEMDP
+387 IELDQ

-402 ISNASEYGVGKPIE
+402 ISNASEYGEGKPIE
-416 VEIGSDEEAIA
+416 VEIGSDEDTIA
-427 VIVKDQGP
+427 VVVKDKGP

-471 EDARLHSGWLDAWG
+471 EDARLHSGWIDVWG
-485 SPGQGTMFRLTLP
+485 SPGKGTMFRLTLP
-498 RVAHKAISKSP
+498 RIAHKAISSSSLP
-509 LAIGLGDEK
+509 LGTGSEEK
-518 QLELDMSALAE
+518 YELDMSALQEMLDPESKIA
-529 LMTTI
+529 
-534 PMGTKNE
+534 KQ

>member
-1 MKLFYLIKQAWN
+1 MKYFFQFKQAWN
-13 KSLSIRIIATTFIV
+13 KSLSLRIIATTFIV
-27 STVLVTIIGLIL
+27 STILVTIIGLIL
-39 INRVSSGILS
+39 INRVSSGILT
-49 SKESSSLTEASSAI
+49 SKESSSITEASSAI
-63 NEAQR
+63 NEAQK
-68 VVSATDI
+68 VVTATDT
-75 GAGSPTVSVIVDT
+75 GAGAPNISTVVDT

-102 YDVLFL
+102 FDVLFL
-108 SAEEMS
+108 ASSDIS

-126 AETSVSDELR
+126 AENSVSEDLR
-136 NQVEN
+136 SRVEKTE
-141 SDKLLW
+141 KLLW
-147 SYTQINYL
+147 AYTEINYL
-155 DGRNIPGLVIGAP
+155 DDRKIPGLVVAAP
-168 IKINNVGTYSLFL
+168 IKINNVGNYSLFL
-181 LFPLDKEEETIRI
+181 LFPLDEEEETIGI
-194 IRSAVLVTGIFLIF
+194 IRSSVLATGIFLIF

-224 VRKTANAA
+224 VRKTAEAA

-243 VPVSGEDDL
+243 VPVRGEDDL

-275 MSRMQRRFV
+275 MSRMQKRFV

-305 YESRNQYTG
+305 YESRDQYTG

-351 LKQTNIK
+351 LNKVNIK
-358 NLIEKTADSL
+358 DVIEKTADSL
-368 SNLLTKQET
+368 SNLLAKQET
-377 PVVINGSAPE
+377 PVVITGSAPE
-387 IEMDP
+387 IELDQ

-402 ISNASEYGVGKPIE
+402 ISNASEYGEGKPIE
-416 VEIGSDEEAIA
+416 VEIGSDEDTIA
-427 VIVKDQGP
+427 VVVKDKGP

-448 FWRADPARARTTG
+448 FWRADPARARNTG

-471 EDARLHSGWLDAWG
+471 EDARLHSGWIDVWG
-485 SPGQGTMFRLTLP
+485 SPGKGTMFRLTLP
-498 RVAHKAISKSP
+498 RIAHKAISSSSLP
-509 LAIGLGDEK
+509 LGVGNEEK
-518 QLELDMSALAE
+518 YELDMSALQEMLEPDSKIA
-529 LMTTI
+529 
-534 PMGTKNE
+534 KR

>member
-1 MKLFYLIKQAWN
+1 VKFFYQFRQAWN
-13 KSLSIRIIATTFIV
+13 KSLGLRIIATTFIV
-27 STVLVTIIGLIL
+27 STILVTIIGLIL
-39 INRVSSGILS
+39 INRVSSGILT
-49 SKESSSLTEASSAI
+49 SKESSSITEASSAI
-63 NEAQR
+63 NEAQK
-68 VVSATDI
+68 VVTATDT
-75 GAGSPTVSVIVDT
+75 GAGAPNISTVVDT

-102 YDVLFL
+102 FDILFL
-108 SAEEMS
+108 ASSGIS

-126 AETSVSDELR
+126 AENSVSEDLR
-136 NQVEN
+136 SRVEKTE
-141 SDKLLW
+141 KLLW
-147 SYTQINYL
+147 AYTEINYL
-155 DGRNIPGLVIGAP
+155 DDRKIPGLVVAAP
-168 IKINNVGTYSLFL
+168 IKINNVGNYSLFL
-181 LFPLDKEEETIRI
+181 LFPLDEEEETIGI
-194 IRSAVLVTGIFLIF
+194 IRSSVLATGIFLIF

-224 VRKTANAA
+224 VRKTAEAA

-275 MSRMQRRFV
+275 MSRMQKRFV

-305 YESRNQYTG
+305 YESRDQYTG

-351 LKQTNIK
+351 LTMVNIK
-358 NLIEKTADSL
+358 DVIEKTADSL
-368 SNLLTKQET
+368 SNLLAKQET
-377 PVVINGSAPE
+377 PVVITGSAPE
-387 IEMDP
+387 IELDQ

-402 ISNASEYGVGKPIE
+402 ISNASEYGEGKPIE
-416 VEIGSDEEAIA
+416 VEIGSDEDTIA
-427 VIVKDQGP
+427 VVVKDRGP

-471 EDARLHSGWLDAWG
+471 EDARLHSGWIDVWG
-485 SPGQGTMFRLTLP
+485 SPGKGTMFRLTLP
-498 RVAHKAISKSP
+498 RIAHKAISSSSLP
-509 LAIGLGDEK
+509 LGIGSEEK
-518 QLELDMSALAE
+518 YELDMSALQEVLDPESENA
-529 LMTTI
+529 
-534 PMGTKNE
+534 KQ

>member
-1 MKLFYLIKQAWN
+1 MKFFYQFKQSWN
-13 KSLSIRIIATTFIV
+13 KSLSLRIISTTFVV
-27 STVLVTIIGLIL
+27 STVLVTIIGLVL
-39 INRVSSGILS
+39 INRVSTGILS
-49 SKESSSLTEASSAI
+49 AKESSSLTEASSAI
-63 NEAQR
+63 NEAQK
-68 VVSATDI
+68 VVTATDT
-75 GAGSPTVSVIVDT
+75 GAGEPTLSVVVDT

-108 SAEEMS
+108 ASSEIS

-126 AETSVSDELR
+126 SENSVSDELKSR
-136 NQVEN
+136 VEQT
-141 SDKLLW
+141 DKLLW
-147 SYTQINYL
+147 AYTEIKYL
-155 DGRNIPGLVIGAP
+155 DGRNVPGLVAGAP
-168 IKINNVGTYSLFL
+168 IQINNVGTYSLFL
-181 LFPLDKEEETIRI
+181 LFPLDKEEETIGI
-194 IRSAVLVTGIFLIF
+194 IRSAVLATGIFLIF

-215 YLTRSVLSP
+215 YLTRSVLAP

-232 ERLRM
+232 EKLRM

-275 MSRMQRRFV
+275 MSRLQKRFV

-305 YESRNQYTG
+305 YESRDQYTG

-345 GAADLS
+345 GVADLS
-351 LKQTNIK
+351 LTSINIK
-358 NLIEKTADSL
+358 DLIEKTADSL
-368 SNLLTKQET
+368 SNLLAKQET
-377 PVVINGSAPE
+377 PVVITGTAPN
-387 IEMDP
+387 IDLDQ

-402 ISNASEYGVGKPIE
+402 ISNASEYGEGKPIE
-416 VEIGSDEEAIA
+416 VEIGSDDDAIA
-427 VIVKDQGP
+427 VVVKDKGA

-485 SPGQGTMFRLTLP
+485 APGKGTMFRLTLP
-498 RVAHKAISKSP
+498 RNPGKSLAKSP
-509 LAIGLGDEK
+509 LSIGVGDDEK
-518 QLELDMSALAE
+518 LELDMTALQE
-529 LMTTI
+529 LLMSEQK
-534 PMGTKNE
+534 KNQ

>member
-1 MKLFYLIKQAWN
+1 MKFFYLFKQSWN
-13 KSLSIRIIATTFIV
+13 KSLSLRIISTTFIV
-27 STVLVTIIGLIL
+27 STVLVTIIGLVL
-39 INRVSSGILS
+39 INRVSTGILS
-49 SKESSSLTEASSAI
+49 AKESSSLTEASSAI
-63 NEAQR
+63 NEAQK
-68 VVSATDI
+68 VVTATDT
-75 GAGSPTVSVIVDT
+75 GAGEPTLSVVVDT

-108 SAEEMS
+108 ASSEIS

-126 AETSVSDELR
+126 SENSVSDELKSR
-136 NQVEN
+136 VEQT
-141 SDKLLW
+141 DKLLW
-147 SYTQINYL
+147 AYTEIKYL
-155 DGRNIPGLVIGAP
+155 DGRNVPGLVVGAP
-168 IKINNVGTYSLFL
+168 IQINNVGTYSLFL
-181 LFPLDKEEETIRI
+181 LFPLDKEEETIGI
-194 IRSAVLVTGIFLIF
+194 IRSAVLATGIFLIF

-215 YLTRSVLSP
+215 YLTRSVLAP

-232 ERLRM
+232 EKLRM

-275 MSRMQRRFV
+275 MSRLQKRFV
-284 SDVSHELRTPLTTV
+284 SDVSHELRTPLTKV

-305 YESRNQYTG
+305 YGSRDQYTG

-345 GAADLS
+345 GVADLS
-351 LKQTNIK
+351 LSSINIK
-358 NLIEKTADSL
+358 DLIEKTAESL
-368 SNLLTKQET
+368 SNLLAKQET
-377 PVVINGSAPE
+377 PVVITGTAPN
-387 IEMDP
+387 INLDQ

-402 ISNASEYGVGKPIE
+402 ISNASEYGEGKPIE
-416 VEIGSDEEAIA
+416 VEIGSDDDAIA
-427 VIVKDQGP
+427 VVVKDKGA

-485 SPGQGTMFRLTLP
+485 APGKGTMFRLTLP
-498 RVAHKAISKSP
+498 RNPDKSLAKSP
-509 LAIGLGDEK
+509 LSIGVGDDEK
-518 QLELDMSALAE
+518 LELDMTALQE
-529 LMTTI
+529 LLMSDQK
-534 PMGTKNE
+534 KNQ

>member
-1 MKLFYLIKQAWN
+1 VKYFYQFKQSWN
-13 KSLSIRIIATTFIV
+13 KSLSLRIIATTFIV
-27 STVLVTIIGLIL
+27 STILVTIIGLIL
-39 INRVSSGILS
+39 INRVSSGILT
-49 SKESSSLTEASSAI
+49 SKESSSITEASSAI
-63 NEAQR
+63 NEAQK
-68 VVSATDI
+68 VVTATDT
-75 GAGSPTVSVIVDT
+75 GAGAPNISTVVDT

-102 YDVLFL
+102 FDVLFL
-108 SAEEMS
+108 ASSDIS

-126 AETSVSDELR
+126 AENSVSEDLR
-136 NQVEN
+136 SRVEKTE
-141 SDKLLW
+141 KLLW
-147 SYTQINYL
+147 AYTEINYL
-155 DGRNIPGLVIGAP
+155 DDRKIPGLVVAAP
-168 IKINNVGTYSLFL
+168 IKINNVGNYSLFL
-181 LFPLDKEEETIRI
+181 LFPLDEEEETIGI
-194 IRSAVLVTGIFLIF
+194 IRSSVLATGIFLIF

-224 VRKTANAA
+224 VRKTAEAA

-243 VPVSGEDDL
+243 VPVRGEDDL

-275 MSRMQRRFV
+275 MSRMQKRFV

-305 YESRNQYTG
+305 YESRDQYTG

-351 LKQTNIK
+351 LNKVNIK
-358 NLIEKTADSL
+358 DVIEKTADSL
-368 SNLLTKQET
+368 SNLLAKQET
-377 PVVINGSAPE
+377 PVVITGSAPE
-387 IEMDP
+387 IELDQ

-402 ISNASEYGVGKPIE
+402 ISNASEYGEGKPIE
-416 VEIGSDEEAIA
+416 VEIGSDEDTIA
-427 VIVKDQGP
+427 VVVKDKGP

-448 FWRADPARARTTG
+448 FWRADPARARNTG

-471 EDARLHSGWLDAWG
+471 EDARLHSGWIDVWG
-485 SPGQGTMFRLTLP
+485 SPGKGTMFRLTLP
-498 RVAHKAISKSP
+498 RIAHKAISSSSLP
-509 LAIGLGDEK
+509 LGVGNEEK
-518 QLELDMSALAE
+518 YELDMSALQEMLDPESKIA
-529 LMTTI
+529 
-534 PMGTKNE
+534 KQ

>member
-1 MKLFYLIKQAWN
+1 VKFFYQFKQAWN
-13 KSLSIRIIATTFIV
+13 KSLGLRIIATTFIV
-27 STVLVTIIGLIL
+27 STILVTIIGLIL
-39 INRVSSGILS
+39 INRVSSGILT
-49 SKESSSLTEASSAI
+49 SKESSSITEASSAI
-63 NEAQR
+63 NEAQK
-68 VVSATDI
+68 VVTATDT
-75 GAGSPTVSVIVDT
+75 GAGAPNISTVVDT

-102 YDVLFL
+102 FDVLFL
-108 SAEEMS
+108 ASSDIS

-126 AETSVSDELR
+126 AENSVSEDLR
-136 NQVEN
+136 SRVEKTE
-141 SDKLLW
+141 KLLW
-147 SYTQINYL
+147 AYTEINYL
-155 DGRNIPGLVIGAP
+155 DGRKIPGLVVAAP
-168 IKINNVGTYSLFL
+168 IKINNVGDYSLFL
-181 LFPLDKEEETIRI
+181 LFPLDKEEETIGI
-194 IRSAVLVTGIFLIF
+194 IRSAVLATGILLIF

-224 VRKTANAA
+224 VRKTAEAA

-243 VPVSGEDDL
+243 VPFRGEDDL

-275 MSRMQRRFV
+275 MSRMQKRFV

-305 YESRNQYTG
+305 YESRDQYTG

-351 LKQTNIK
+351 LNMVNIK
-358 NLIEKTADSL
+358 DVIEKTADSL
-368 SNLLTKQET
+368 SNLLAKQET
-377 PVVINGSAPE
+377 PVVITGSAPE
-387 IEMDP
+387 IELDQ

-402 ISNASEYGVGKPIE
+402 ISNASEYGEGKPIE
-416 VEIGSDEEAIA
+416 VEIGSDEDTIA
-427 VIVKDQGP
+427 VVVKDKGP

-471 EDARLHSGWLDAWG
+471 EDARLHSGWIDVWG
-485 SPGQGTMFRLTLP
+485 SPGKGTMFRLTLP
-498 RVAHKAISKSP
+498 RIAHKAISSSSLP
-509 LAIGLGDEK
+509 LGTGSEEK
-518 QLELDMSALAE
+518 YELDMSALQEMLDPESKIA
-529 LMTTI
+529 
-534 PMGTKNE
+534 KQ

>member
-1 MKLFYLIKQAWN
+1 MKYFHQFRQAWN
-13 KSLSIRIIATTFIV
+13 KSLSLRIIATTFAV
-27 STVLVTIIGLIL
+27 STLLVTIIGLVL
-39 INRVSSGILS
+39 VNRVSSGILT
-49 SKESSSLTEASSAI
+49 SKESSSITEASSAI

-68 VVSATDI
+68 VVVATDT
-75 GAGSPTVSVIVDT
+75 GAGAPTLSVVVDT

-108 SAEEMS
+108 ASPEIS

-126 AETSVSDELR
+126 SENSVNDELKSR
-136 NQVEN
+136 VELT
-141 SDKLLW
+141 DKLLW
-147 SYTQINYL
+147 SYTKIIYL
-155 DGRNIPGLVIGAP
+155 DGRSVPGLVVGAP
-168 IKINNVGTYSLFL
+168 IKLNNVGTYSLFL
-181 LFPLDKEEETIRI
+181 LFPLDKEEETIGI
-194 IRSAVLVTGIFLIF
+194 IRSSVLATGIFLIF

-215 YLTRSVLSP
+215 YLTRSVLAP

-265 IQQQIGQLEQ
+265 IQQQIGQLEK
-275 MSRMQRRFV
+275 MSRMQKRFV

-305 YESRNQYTG
+305 YESRDQYTG

-351 LKQTNIK
+351 LTSVNIK
-358 NLIEKTADSL
+358 NVIEKTAESL
-368 SNLLTKQET
+368 SNLLARQET
-377 PVVINGSAPE
+377 PVVITGHAPD
-387 IEMDP
+387 IEMDQ

-402 ISNASEYGVGKPIE
+402 ISNASEYGAGKPIE
-416 VEIGSDEEAIA
+416 VEIGSDDEAIA
-427 VIVKDQGP
+427 IVVRDKGP

-485 SPGQGTMFRLTLP
+485 TPGKGTMFRLTLP
-498 RVAHKAISKSP
+498 RVAQTAITKSP
-509 LAIGLGDEK
+509 LPLGTGEDEK
-518 QLELDMSALAE
+518 LELDMSALQE
-529 LMTTI
+529 LFNVD
-534 PMGTKNE
+534 TKSEK

>member
-1 MKLFYLIKQAWN
+1 VKFFYQFKQAWN
-13 KSLSIRIIATTFIV
+13 KSLGLRIIATTFIV
-27 STVLVTIIGLIL
+27 STILVTIIGLIL
-39 INRVSSGILS
+39 INRVSSGILT
-49 SKESSSLTEASSAI
+49 SKESSSITEASSAI
-63 NEAQR
+63 NEAQK
-68 VVSATDI
+68 VVTATDT
-75 GAGSPTVSVIVDT
+75 GAGAPNISTVVDT

-102 YDVLFL
+102 FDVLFL
-108 SAEEMS
+108 ASSDIS

-126 AETSVSDELR
+126 AENSVSEDLR
-136 NQVEN
+136 SRVEKTE
-141 SDKLLW
+141 KLLW
-147 SYTQINYL
+147 AYTEINYL
-155 DGRNIPGLVIGAP
+155 DGRKIPGLVVAAP
-168 IKINNVGTYSLFL
+168 IKINNVGDYSLFL
-181 LFPLDKEEETIRI
+181 LFPLDKEEETIGI
-194 IRSAVLVTGIFLIF
+194 IRSAVLATGILLIF

-224 VRKTANAA
+224 VRKTAEAA

-275 MSRMQRRFV
+275 MSRMQKRFV

-305 YESRNQYTG
+305 YESRDQYTG

-351 LKQTNIK
+351 LNMVNIK
-358 NLIEKTADSL
+358 DVIEKSADSL
-368 SNLLTKQET
+368 SNLLAKQET
-377 PVVINGSAPE
+377 PVVITGSAPE
-387 IEMDP
+387 IELDQ

-402 ISNASEYGVGKPIE
+402 ISNASEYGEGKPIE
-416 VEIGSDEEAIA
+416 VEIGSDEDTIA
-427 VIVKDQGP
+427 VVVKDKGP

-461 GTGLGLAIAL
+461 
-471 EDARLHSGWLDAWG
+471 
-485 SPGQGTMFRLTLP
+485 
-498 RVAHKAISKSP
+498 
-509 LAIGLGDEK
+509 
-518 QLELDMSALAE
+518 
-529 LMTTI
+529 
-534 PMGTKNE
+534 